1 MTDASIDDLIDGLAD
16 DLKPIRPRR
25 LLRGG
30 AWTAAA
36 WLIGGGT
43 LLWLLGM
50 RIGQPLH
57 DQHQPEGQKCRLDH
71 QFCTA
76 GAAGAAVLALHCS
89 SDNMVHIALWHG
101 LVVIL
106 SAIAGRLILPP
117 LLRW

>member
-1 MTDASIDDLIDGLAD
+1 MTDVSIDDLIDGLAD

-50 RIGQPLH
+50 RH
-57 DQHQPEGQKCRLDH
+57 DLAH
-71 QFCTA
+71 
-76 GAAGAAVLALHCS
+76 GASMAPMPMFAF
-89 SDNMVHIALWHG
+89 
-101 LVVIL
+101 
-106 SAIAGRLILPP
+106 
-117 LLRW
+117 